1 MEQHQSAKKV
11 ANDTKNNNT
20 QRIPSEQKQHS
31 QKSILS
37 ITFMDTLCLVKALLL
52 RSWYMQWMGR
62 NPVML
67 ALRLLV
73 TATRTACAVT
83 TCDNTKI
90 HLHPIIVHQHLR
102 YSTDVL
108 SRMTKSALFPC
119 VRTAMINRWQTCSS
133 QSFLLRQDIYNSA
146 CNNNMTGC

>member
-1 MEQHQSAKKV
+1 
-11 ANDTKNNNT
+11 
-20 QRIPSEQKQHS
+20 
-31 QKSILS
+31 
-37 ITFMDTLCLVKALLL
+37 
-52 RSWYMQWMGR
+52 MQWMGR

-102 YSTDVL
+102 YSTDVF
-108 SRMTKSALFPC
+108 SRMTKSALFPF
-119 VRTAMINRWQTCSS
+119 VRTAMINIWQTCSS
-133 QSFLLRQDIYNSA
+133 QSYLLRQDIYNSA
-146 CNNNMTGC
+146 CNNMTGC